1 MSKDPEDTRREYV
14 RMLEQ
19 GEENVR
25 RVRALRDAHEGN
37 AREDLDRRLRY
48 CEHLLEQARESVRDV
63 ERDTLRLSVW
73 KDLEQL

>member
-1 MSKDPEDTRREYV
+1 MSKDPEDTRRECM

-48 CEHLLEQARESVRDV
+48 CEHLLEQARECVRDV

-73 KDLEQL
+73 KDL